1 MAIPVSFFTLNQHT
15 HLIWAKECTY
25 DSFFAKLSETGRE
38 IMDSQ
43 ADGYYDEP
51 ELNSGELDLSFL
63 DDDETK
69 K

>member
-1 MAIPVSFFTLNQHT
+1 
-15 HLIWAKECTY
+15 
-25 DSFFAKLSETGRE
+25 
-38 IMDSQ
+38 MDTQ

-63 DDDETK
+63 DDNEDTK

>member
-1 MAIPVSFFTLNQHT
+1 
-15 HLIWAKECTY
+15 
-25 DSFFAKLSETGRE
+25 
-38 IMDSQ
+38 MDTQ

-63 DDDETK
+63 DDDEEK

>member
-1 MAIPVSFFTLNQHT
+1 
-15 HLIWAKECTY
+15 
-25 DSFFAKLSETGRE
+25 
-38 IMDSQ
+38 MDTQ